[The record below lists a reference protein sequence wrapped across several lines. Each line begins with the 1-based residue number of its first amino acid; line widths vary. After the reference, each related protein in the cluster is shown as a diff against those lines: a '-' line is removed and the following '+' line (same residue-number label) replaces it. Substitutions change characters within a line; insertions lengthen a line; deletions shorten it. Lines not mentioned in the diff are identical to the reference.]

1 MKIKKQYEFRWKMV
15 LSTLCFILAVSGLS
29 LGVVYYWSFY
39 HFSNLFED
47 RVIDEYTFQRNQD
60 MGVKNEWILGVTTD
74 SIDVVESIH
83 DTKVAKEIEKS
94 AKMQKEPEKLYRT
107 TIDGKHLLYLIKLD
121 VKNGETIYKYSIIK
135 DIYAEIFPQIVLTLL
150 GFVIIISIL
159 SVLYLSVVSKE
170 LYGSIRQLR
179 GYTRKIAGGR
189 HVEQIDV
196 QTHDSEFRALVGDL
210 ESMKDTIEKEAS
222 ARQSTLQFL
231 SHEMKTP
238 LMIIEGY
245 AASASDGIYPKGD
258 LKASMN
264 TIMVQTERMKQR
276 LQDLLTIVRIDT
288 SPVEEDHRMVQI
300 LPCVQEILTLFNAE
314 LADKQVSVD
323 LSEEVSVWINPDRL
337 KILLENLIS
346 NQVKYSDHE
355 IRIWQEIKEESI
367 QIKFFNDG
375 LPVPLEIKDSI
386 FQPFVKGSA
395 EGSGLGLSICKNIM
409 IQNGGQISLDE
420 KEDGVQFTLTFIQNE
435 NIT

>member
-1 MKIKKQYEFRWKMV
+1 MKKQHGFRWKMV
-15 LSTLCFILAVSGLS
+15 LSSICFILIVSGLS
-29 LGVVYYWSFY
+29 LGIVYYWSFY

-47 RVIDEYTFQRNQD
+47 RVIDSYTFQKNQD
-60 MGVKNEWILGVTTD
+60 MGIKNEWILGVTTD

-83 DTKVAKEIEKS
+83 DQTVAHQIQHNAELQTK
-94 AKMQKEPEKLYRT
+94 PEQLYRE

-150 GFVIIISIL
+150 GFAAIISAL
-159 SVLYLSVVSKE
+159 SVGFISVVSKE

-179 GYTRKIAGGR
+179 GYTRQITEGR
-189 HVEQIDV
+189 HVAAIDV
-196 QTHDSEFRALVGDL
+196 QTHDSEFQALVGDL
-210 ESMKDTIEKEAS
+210 ESMKNTLEKEAS

-238 LMIIEGY
+238 LMIVEGY

-258 LKASMN
+258 LKASME

-276 LQDLLTIVRIDT
+276 LQDLLTIVRIDS
-288 SPVEEDHRMVQI
+288 SPADDDQRSVQL
-300 LPCVQEILTLFNAE
+300 LPYVQEILTLFDAE
-314 LADKQVSVD
+314 LENKVVSVD
-323 LSEEVSVWINPDRL
+323 ISDRVSVWGNPERL

-346 NQVKYSDHE
+346 NQVKYAEHE
-355 IRIWQEIKEESI
+355 IRIWEESGNDSTLI
-367 QIKFFNDG
+367 RFYNDG
-375 LPVPLEIKDSI
+375 HPIPDEIRDTL

-409 IQNGGQISLDE
+409 TQMGGRITLDE
-420 KEDGVQFTLTFIQNE
+420 IQSGVQFTLVFTHDIDE
-435 NIT
+435 